1 MVRGA
6 LLCLAVLGSLASGA
20 AGTPA
25 ARQRVVLADLDPEL
39 RHAME
44 QVLAPWHLEVVIES
58 APPTDSAM
66 AQARADA
73 DTARFVV
80 WREGEQL
87 VVYDRE
93 LEFIER
99 RDSRAGMLDPPTAA
113 AAALTIK
120 TMMRLPPPPEPEPE
134 PEPEPP
140 LEPAPAP
147 APPMAIAAVAPQPG
161 VELRIQAGA
170 ATRIMR
176 SPATEVSARFGGVAQ
191 IRPFAG
197 RGWRFGAAGDGGTP
211 TAVSRAGFKGTWREW
226 ALLGMVSWTYAIDA
240 WELEPHVGGGF
251 RRSYLRGIETNM
263 QRREEATLGTA
274 RGGLWVRRRLARFTL
289 GAALDVDGVF
299 GTPTY
304 SKMDKTAVIFQAPGL
319 GVELGAVMAVDL

>member
-1 MVRGA
+1 VARGA
-6 LLCLAVLGSLASGA
+6 LLCLVVLGWLGSSASA
-20 AGTPA
+20 TPA

-80 WREGEQL
+80 WREGAQL

-99 RDSRAGMLDPPTAA
+99 RDSRSGMLDPPTAA

-120 TMMRLPPPPEPEPE
+120 TMMRLPPPPAPEPA
-134 PEPEPP
+134 PA
-140 LEPAPAP
+140 LEPAPVVSSN
-147 APPMAIAAVAPQPG
+147 AIAAEPG
-161 VELRIQAGA
+161 IELRLQAGA
-170 ATRIMR
+170 ATRLAR
-176 SPATEVSARFGGVAQ
+176 SNATEVSARFGGVAQ
-191 IRPFAG
+191 IRPLAG
-197 RGWRFGAAGDGGTP
+197 SGWRFGIAADGGTP
-211 TAVSRAGFKGTWREW
+211 TAVSRASFKGTWRDW
-226 ALLGMVSWTYAIDA
+226 ALMGVVSWTYAIDA
-240 WELEPHVGGGF
+240 WEIEPHAAGGV
-251 RRSYLRGIETNM
+251 RRSVLRGSEMDTP
-263 QRREEATLGTA
+263 RSEDATLGTA
-274 RGGLWVRRRLARFTL
+274 RGGLWVRYRLAHFTL
-289 GAALDVDGVF
+289 GAALDVDGSF

-304 SKMDKTAVIFQAPGL
+304 NKIDTPAVIFQVPGV
-319 GVELGAVMAVDL
+319 GVELGAVVAVDL